1 MAAINLL
8 RPEQI
13 TNTIYLPYVST
24 ANAAATI
31 IHRAYIKY
39 INHLK
44 LHHHQHVTTTLFPDD
59 NPNTS
64 HPPASTVKDPFSTTD
79 TDCMHILQQNNATII
94 AQLKDLCRTYQID
107 NIDRLL
113 DDNG

>member
-8 RPEQI
+8 RPEQS
-13 TNTIYLPYVST
+13 TNTVYLPYVST

-31 IHRAYIKY
+31 IQRAYTKY

-44 LHHHQHVTTTLFPDD
+44 LHHHQHVTTNDTIENSPTLSPTISPTQPEDITQADF
-59 NPNTS
+59 NYIMQMLTE
-64 HPPASTVKDPFSTTD
+64 
-79 TDCMHILQQNNATII
+79 INNNMFTKMNMT
-94 AQLKDLCRTYQID
+94 LD

>member
-8 RPEQI
+8 RPEQS
-13 TNTIYLPYVST
+13 TNTVYLPYVST

-31 IHRAYIKY
+31 IQRAYTKY

-64 HPPASTVKDPFSTTD
+64 QPASTVKNPISTTD
-79 TDCMHILQQNNATII
+79 TDCMRTLQQNNATII
-94 AQLKDLCRTYQID
+94 AQLKELCRTYQID
-107 NIDRLL
+107 KIDRLL

>member
-8 RPEQI
+8 RPEQS
-13 TNTIYLPYVST
+13 TNTVYLPYVSP

-31 IHRAYIKY
+31 IQRAYTKY

-44 LHHHQHVTTTLFPDD
+44 LHHHQHVTTTLFTGD
-59 NPNTS
+59 NLNTS
-64 HPPASTVKDPFSTTD
+64 HPASTVKDPISTTD

-94 AQLKDLCRTYQID
+94 ALLKDLCRTYQIN